1 MRLQIKPLVTYLALM
16 TLLLAPGCGGGDDD
30 AAIPADS
37 DRSESENGQPAADG
51 TGSASKNAVPDKLHP
66 RVVLETSM
74 GRIVLRLDKERVSRT
89 VDNFL
94 DYIDQGHYDGTIF
107 HQIIKE
113 NPAVV
118 IGGAFTADRV
128 EKPAGLEIR
137 NEADFGQENRRGT
150 VAMARQAG
158 AIDSATCYFFINVAD
173 NQKQLDHQDRTP
185 EGYGY
190 CVFGEVIEG
199 MDVVDKIAAG
209 EVHDLEQFERIPVK
223 TVLINSA
230 RRIQ

>member
-1 MRLQIKPLVTYLALM
+1 MRLQIKPIVTCLALM
-16 TLLLAPGCGGGDDD
+16 TLLVAPGCGGGDD

-37 DRSESENGQPAADG
+37 DRSESENGRLAADG
-51 TGSASKNAVPDKLHP
+51 SGSAAKSAVPDKLHP

-94 DYIDQGHYDGTIF
+94 DYIDEGHYDGTIF
-107 HQIIKE
+107 HQVVKE

-173 NQKQLDHQDRTP
+173 NQKQLDHKDRTP

-199 MDVVDKIAAG
+199 MDVVDKIAAS
-209 EVHDLEQFERIPVK
+209 EIHDIEQFERIPVK
-223 TVLINSA
+223 TVQINSA

>member
-1 MRLQIKPLVTYLALM
+1 MRLQIKPIVTCLALM
-16 TLLLAPGCGGGDDD
+16 TLLVAPGCGGGDD
-30 AAIPADS
+30 AAIPGDS
-37 DRSESENGQPAADG
+37 EGSQSENGQAADGG
-51 TGSASKNAVPDKLHP
+51 TGSASKSAVPDKLHP

-74 GRIVLRLDKERVSRT
+74 GRIVLRLDKETAPLT

-94 DYIDQGHYDGTIF
+94 DYVDDGHYNGTIF
-107 HQIIKE
+107 HQVIKE

-118 IGGAFTADRV
+118 IGGAFTADCV
-128 EKPAGLEIR
+128 EKPAGYTIR

-158 AIDSATCYFFINVAD
+158 VQDSATCYFFINVGD
-173 NQKQLDHQDRTP
+173 NQKQLDHKDRTP

-209 EVHDLEQFERIPVK
+209 EVHDIEQFERIPVK

-230 RRIQ
+230 RRIR